1 MSSIRAAE
9 VLAAL
14 SLTTDLATGMPLE
27 KGLATCLI
35 ATHLTERIG
44 LPDAERRAVFLAALL
59 AALGCTGR
67 ASENAESYADDIA
80 FQRACHVLD
89 PGDPTV
95 FTAQLRRFGNWSP
108 AAQSALRNRFVAQ
121 VRTGA
126 PRALRSSSEMV
137 RALGSRLGLPDAAVR
152 ALTEVEE
159 RWDGLGAPDRL
170 RGEAIS
176 LAGRILHVAEQAV
189 LALEGVGAEHAAVLP
204 VRVGF
209 PREETELRADGSGR
223 DPGRPVLSAV
233 AIRQGVVLGE
243 LRRRAGGHL
252 DPDLVA
258 VCDADA
264 LRAVLDVPDLLAA
277 VLAAEPGAQ
286 ATLPSTELDRPGL
299 ALAMVVDLK
308 GRYLLGHSAHVAGLA
323 DAAAGRMGVPAEDRA
338 ALRAAALLHDL
349 GRAAVSSTV
358 WDRGG
363 PLGPRD
369 WERVRLRGYW
379 TERILRRCPGL
390 AGLAEL
396 AAGHHERLDPSG
408 HTPGEREASPGARLL
423 AAANIFAA
431 CTEARPYRP
440 AARPEEA
447 AAHLGAEVA
456 AGRLDGDACTAVI
469 AAAADRPDP
478 GGHGLSAA
486 EIDVLRLSARG
497 RCGRE
502 IAAELLLPERT
513 VTHHLT
519 ELRAK
524 TGHRTRAGAA
534 VFAMSHHLLP
544 G

>member
-27 KGLATCLI
+27 KGLATCLV
-35 ATHLTERIG
+35 ATHLAERIG
-44 LPDAERRAVFLAALL
+44 LADAERHAVFLAALL

-89 PGDPTV
+89 PGDSTV
-95 FTAQLRRFGNWSP
+95 FTAQLRRFGHWSP

-121 VRTGA
+121 VQAGA
-126 PRALRSSSEMV
+126 PRALRSSSELV

-189 LALEGVGAEHAAVLP
+189 LALEGVGEEPATALP
-204 VRVGF
+204 VGGNF
-209 PREETELRADGSGR
+209 PRRGTEHRGGGFGH
-223 DPGRPVLSAV
+223 DPALGAV
-233 AIRQGVVLGE
+233 ASRPGVVLGE

-264 LRAVLDVPDLLAA
+264 IRAVLDVPDLLAA

-286 ATLPSTELDRPGL
+286 ATLPSAKLDRPGL

-323 DAAAGRMGVPAEDRA
+323 DAAAGRMGVPADDRA
-338 ALRAAALLHDL
+338 VLRAAALLHDL

-363 PLGPRD
+363 PLGPQD
-369 WERVRLRGYW
+369 WKRVRLRGYW

-390 AGLAEL
+390 ADLAEL
-396 AAGHHERLDPSG
+396 TAGHDERLDGSG
-408 HTPGEREASPGARLL
+408 YPPGARDASPGARLL

-469 AAAADRPDP
+469 AAAAERPGP
-478 GGHGLSAA
+478 GGHGLSAT

-519 ELRAK
+519 ELRTK

>member
-14 SLTTDLATGMPLE
+14 SLTTDLATGMPFG
-27 KGLATCLI
+27 KGLATCLV
-35 ATHLTERIG
+35 ATHLAERIG
-44 LPDAERRAVFLAALL
+44 LPDAERRAVFHAALL

-67 ASENAESYADDIA
+67 ASENAESYVDDIA

-89 PGDPTV
+89 PGDSTV

-121 VRTGA
+121 VRAGA
-126 PRALRSSSEMV
+126 PQALRSSSEIV
-137 RALGSRLGLPDAAVR
+137 RTLGSRLGLPDAAVR

-159 RWDGLGAPDRL
+159 RWDGLGAPNQL

-176 LAGRILHVAEQAV
+176 LTGRILHVAEQAV
-189 LALEGVGAEHAAVLP
+189 LALDGIGAEPATVP
-204 VRVGF
+204 RVDRSVAHEGNGH
-209 PREETELRADGSGR
+209 RADEAGR
-223 DPGRPVLSAV
+223 DPARPGPGTVASRRNAVLD
-233 AIRQGVVLGE
+233 E

-258 VCDADA
+258 VCDAEPI
-264 LRAVLDVPDLLAA
+264 RAVLDVPDLLAA
-277 VLAAEPGAQ
+277 VLAAEPGPP
-286 ATLPSTELDRPGL
+286 ATLPFAELDRPGH

-323 DAAAGRMGVPAEDRA
+323 DAAATRMGVPADDRA

-349 GRAAVSSTV
+349 GRAAVPSTV

-363 PLGPRD
+363 PLGPLD
-369 WERVRLRGYW
+369 WKRVRLHSYW

-390 AGLAEL
+390 ADLADL
-396 AAGHHERLDPSG
+396 AAGHHERLDGSG
-408 HTPGEREASPGARLL
+408 YPRGEQDASAGARLL
-423 AAANIFAA
+423 AAADVFAA
-431 CTEARPYRP
+431 RTEARPYRR

-456 AGRLDGDACTAVI
+456 AGRLDGDACAAVI
-469 AAAADRPDP
+469 AAAADHTDLA
-478 GGHGLSAA
+478 GHGLSVT

-513 VTHHLT
+513 VTNHLT
-519 ELRAK
+519 ALRAK